1 MRINIYIMTFDICT
15 ENILDLLTSHAWDAG
30 RGRQILFLKNRYYVF
45 DNDMQLLDG
54 GIIRYNEILDK
65 IFIQNEDIKGEVFV
79 TLEDGKVRLKGLLT
93 SKLAGKIKVNTLL
106 IKSLQELK
114 APYSRVADVEK
125 HLTTTDI
132 YKMLMS
138 STEIDNIFIYNFEK
152 NLHFFSTK
160 QSLQLYIR
168 LSQFYF
174 QSYDIR
180 VLQSIGFYFSSYAL
194 HAKLYEEMFMF
205 VISIQLSYEKG
216 EVSKASLDSFVNRV
230 KNRLLDAYAW
240 RSTAI
245 STNMI
250 NEILLYFKFDS
261 PYLPTP
267 QECVDQLYSRDV
279 KTQREYAYYL
289 YLMGDKVKAFE
300 IEILKRLLDFYHAD
314 FLRFRKAF
322 YRGALLEI
330 KHPAR
335 TGDLTTLYALIKT
348 LGNCKSS
355 SKDVHLFFIFLVANQ
370 EERIEILAKEAMQ
383 KCTNSLKTTLSQLP
397 ITKHIYE

>member
-1 MRINIYIMTFDICT
+1 MSINIYIMTFNLST
-15 ENILDLLTSHAWDAG
+15 ENVLDLLTSHSWDAG
-30 RGRQILFLKNRYYVF
+30 KGRKILFLKNRYYVF
-45 DNDMQLLDG
+45 DNDNHLLDG
-54 GIIRYNEILDK
+54 GIILYNDILDK
-65 IFIQNEDIKGEVFV
+65 IFIRNEDLKGEVFV
-79 TLEDGKVRLKGLLT
+79 TMEDEKVHLKGVLN
-93 SKLAGKIKVNTLL
+93 SKLAGKINVNTLL
-106 IKSLQELK
+106 KKSTKELK
-114 APYSRVADVEK
+114 PPYQRVADVEK
-125 HLTTTDI
+125 YLSTTDI

-152 NLHFFSTK
+152 NLHLFSTE
-160 QSLQLYIR
+160 QSLQAYIR

-174 QSYDIR
+174 QSFDIR

-205 VISIQLSYEKG
+205 IMSIQLAYEKG
-216 EVSKASLDSFVNRV
+216 EVSKASLAYFIRRINV
-230 KNRLLDAYAW
+230 RLLDAYSW
-240 RSTAI
+240 RSDTI

-250 NEILLYFKFDS
+250 NEILFYFKLDS

-267 QECVDQLYSRDV
+267 EECIKQLYNRDV
-279 KTQREYAYYL
+279 NVQREYAYYL
-289 YLMGDKVKAFE
+289 YLMGEKIKVFE
-300 IEILKRLLDFYHAD
+300 IEILKRLVDFYHAD
-314 FLRFRKAF
+314 FFRFRKAF

-330 KHPAR
+330 THPAR

-370 EERIEILAKEAMQ
+370 EERIEILAKEAMR
-383 KCTNSLKTTLSQLP
+383 KCTDSLKITLSQLP